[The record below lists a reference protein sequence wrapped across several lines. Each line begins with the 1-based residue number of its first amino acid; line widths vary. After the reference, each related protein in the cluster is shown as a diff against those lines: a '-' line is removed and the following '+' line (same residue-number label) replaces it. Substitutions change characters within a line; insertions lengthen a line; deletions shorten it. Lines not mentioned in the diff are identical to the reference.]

1 MMEPILKVNHLKK
14 VFHQRDKRGV
24 LAVNPEVEKVQLQN
38 LSRGLWIQQK
48 EKLFLMD
55 RISHI

>member
-24 LAVNPEVEKVQLQN
+24 LAVEKVQLQN